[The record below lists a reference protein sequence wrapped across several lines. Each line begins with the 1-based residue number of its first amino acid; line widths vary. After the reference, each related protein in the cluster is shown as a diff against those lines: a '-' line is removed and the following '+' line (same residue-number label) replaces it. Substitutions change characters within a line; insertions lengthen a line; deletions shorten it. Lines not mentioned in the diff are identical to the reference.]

1 MGDDERI
8 PFTDGDLCWRDR
20 IADPDDAMLVAE
32 VLVAD
37 PSFATPV
44 CNEAY
49 EMADAV
55 RSGVLACLAVMEAFR
70 SLLFNCWAILS
81 SSSLRKGVFGFPT
94 APPPDPAKE
103 DELSS
108 ISEVGSEVLPEEGE
122 TPVFFSRSL
131 CIRKGE

>member
-20 IADPDDAMLVAE
+20 IADPDDAVLVAE

-55 RSGVLACLAVMEAFR
+55 RPGALAC
-70 SLLFNCWAILS
+70 SP
-81 SSSLRKGVFGFPT
+81 GT
-94 APPPDPAKE
+94 APFRGRSA
-103 DELSS
+103 
-108 ISEVGSEVLPEEGE
+108 
-122 TPVFFSRSL
+122 SRP
-131 CIRKGE
+131 CQRG

>member
-20 IADPDDAMLVAE
+20 IADPDDAVLVAE

-55 RSGVLACLAVMEAFR
+55 RSGVLACLAVMEFFS
-70 SLLFNCWAILS
+70 SLALHGLFFFS

>member
-20 IADPDDAMLVAE
+20 IADPDDAVLVAE

-55 RSGVLACLAVMEAFR
+55 RSGVLACLAVMEAFS
-70 SLLFNCWAILS
+70 SLLFKCLSILS
-81 SSSLRKGVFGFPT
+81 RSALR
-94 APPPDPAKE
+94 
-103 DELSS
+103 
-108 ISEVGSEVLPEEGE
+108 
-122 TPVFFSRSL
+122 
-131 CIRKGE
+131 